1 MWTVDNTNLVLN
13 RENCLDP
20 LRSGNSQPHTSVLR
34 HTSAQ
39 KAVLSQ
45 KRGRKARAEDHQYA
59 GVAASLRSQTKRM
72 RLLMALQA
80 AYALRSAA
88 LRSVRRAR
96 TTLRATPD
104 EWALPPGW
112 AAALHD
118 EIASDR
124 HRALR
129 AFVAAERNSQEV
141 YPPPGDTLAALRAV
155 DLTDVEVVIVG
166 QDPYP
171 GKNQAHGLC
180 FSVSDLSQ
188 CVFPPSLRNVLREAS
203 RASEDWPEHPD
214 PAKRGDL
221 SRWASSQG
229 VLLLNS
235 VLTVRRGA
243 ANSHANQGWEEFTD
257 AVVKAVAERERG
269 VVFALWGNAAKRK
282 VSNNLGGQHR
292 VVSTSHPSPLSAAK
306 GRDAFMGSDCFSRIN
321 LCLTELG
328 RRPVRGPA

>member
-1 MWTVDNTNLVLN
+1 
-13 RENCLDP
+13 
-20 LRSGNSQPHTSVLR
+20 
-34 HTSAQ
+34 
-39 KAVLSQ
+39 
-45 KRGRKARAEDHQYA
+45 
-59 GVAASLRSQTKRM
+59 M

-80 AYALRSAA
+80 AYALRRAA
-88 LRSVRRAR
+88 LRTRRVGIRATT

-112 AAALHD
+112 AKAL
-118 EIASDR
+118 EEECASDR
-124 HRALR
+124 HQSLR
-129 AFVAAERNSQEV
+129 AFVEAERNSQEV

-155 DLTDVEVVIVG
+155 DLADVEVVIVG
-166 QDPYP
+166 QDPYHGP
-171 GKNQAHGLC
+171 GQAHGLC

-203 RASEDWPEHPD
+203 RTTEQWPEHPD
-214 PAKRGDL
+214 QTKRGDL
-221 SRWASSQG
+221 SRWASEG

-243 ANSHANQGWEEFTD
+243 ANSHAGQGWEEFTD

-282 VSNNLGGQHR
+282 VDTVGGQHR

-321 LCLTELG
+321 VHLTELG

>member
-1 MWTVDNTNLVLN
+1 
-13 RENCLDP
+13 
-20 LRSGNSQPHTSVLR
+20 
-34 HTSAQ
+34 
-39 KAVLSQ
+39 
-45 KRGRKARAEDHQYA
+45 
-59 GVAASLRSQTKRM
+59 M

-80 AYALRSAA
+80 AYALRRAAA
-88 LRSVRRAR
+88 LQTRRFGIRAR
-96 TTLRATPD
+96 TTLRATTD
-104 EWALPPGW
+104 EWTLPPGW
-112 AAALHD
+112 AKAL
-118 EIASDR
+118 EEECASDR
-124 HRALR
+124 HRQLR
-129 AFVAAERNSQEV
+129 AFVEAERNTQEV

-155 DLTDVEVVIVG
+155 DLEAVEVVIVG
-166 QDPYP
+166 QDPYHGP
-171 GKNQAHGLC
+171 GQAHGLC
-180 FSVSDLSQ
+180 FSVADLSR

-203 RASEDWPEHPD
+203 RTTEQWPEHPD

-243 ANSHANQGWEEFTD
+243 ANSHAGQGWEAFTD

-282 VSNNLGGQHR
+282 VTTELGGQHR
-292 VVSTSHPSPLSAAK
+292 VVATSHPSPLSAAK

-321 LCLTELG
+321 VHLEELG

>member
-1 MWTVDNTNLVLN
+1 
-13 RENCLDP
+13 
-20 LRSGNSQPHTSVLR
+20 
-34 HTSAQ
+34 
-39 KAVLSQ
+39 
-45 KRGRKARAEDHQYA
+45 
-59 GVAASLRSQTKRM
+59 M

-88 LRSVRRAR
+88 LRSARRVGIRATT
-96 TTLRATPD
+96 TTLRAAPD

-112 AAALHD
+112 AKALA
-118 EIASDR
+118 EEVSSDR
-124 HRALR
+124 HRQLR
-129 AFVAAERNSQEV
+129 AFVAAERNTQEV
-141 YPPPGDTLAALRAV
+141 FPPPGDTLAALRAV
-155 DLTDVEVVIVG
+155 DLADVEVVIVG
-166 QDPYP
+166 QDPYHGP
-171 GKNQAHGLC
+171 GQAHGLC

-203 RASEDWPEHPD
+203 KTTEQWPEHPD

-243 ANSHANQGWEEFTD
+243 ANSHAGQGWEAFTD

-282 VSNNLGGQHR
+282 VTTELGGQHR
-292 VVSTSHPSPLSAAK
+292 VVATSHPSPLSAAK

-321 LCLTELG
+321 AHLVELG

>member
-1 MWTVDNTNLVLN
+1 
-13 RENCLDP
+13 
-20 LRSGNSQPHTSVLR
+20 
-34 HTSAQ
+34 
-39 KAVLSQ
+39 
-45 KRGRKARAEDHQYA
+45 
-59 GVAASLRSQTKRM
+59 M

-80 AYALRSAA
+80 AFALRRAA
-88 LRSVRRAR
+88 LRTRRVGIRARR

-112 AAALHD
+112 AKALA
-118 EIASDR
+118 EEVSSDQ
-124 HRALR
+124 HRQLR

-141 YPPPGDTLAALRAV
+141 YPPPEATLAALRAV
-155 DLTDVEVVIVG
+155 DLEAVEVVIVG
-166 QDPYP
+166 QDPYHGP
-171 GKNQAHGLC
+171 GQAHGLC
-180 FSVSDLSQ
+180 FSVRDLST

-203 RASEDWPEHPD
+203 RTTENWPEHPD

-243 ANSHANQGWEEFTD
+243 ANSHAGQGWEEFTD

-269 VVFALWGNAAKRK
+269 VVFGLWGNAAKRK
-282 VSNNLGGQHR
+282 VSAVGQQHR
-292 VVSTSHPSPLSAAK
+292 VVATSHPSPLSAAK

-321 LCLTELG
+321 AHLVELG

>member
-1 MWTVDNTNLVLN
+1 
-13 RENCLDP
+13 
-20 LRSGNSQPHTSVLR
+20 
-34 HTSAQ
+34 
-39 KAVLSQ
+39 
-45 KRGRKARAEDHQYA
+45 
-59 GVAASLRSQTKRM
+59 M
-72 RLLMALQA
+72 RLLMLLQA
-80 AYALRSAA
+80 AHALRRSAA
-88 LRSVRRAR
+88 LRTRRVGISAR
-96 TTLRATPD
+96 TTTLRAAPD

-112 AAALHD
+112 AKAL
-118 EIASDR
+118 EEEVASDR
-124 HRALR
+124 HRQLR
-129 AFVAAERNSQEV
+129 AFVAAERKTQEV

-155 DLTDVEVVIVG
+155 DLDNVEVVIVG
-166 QDPYP
+166 QDPYHGP
-171 GKNQAHGLC
+171 GQAHGLC
-180 FSVSDLSQ
+180 FSVADLST

-235 VLTVRRGA
+235 VLTVRRGD
-243 ANSHANQGWEEFTD
+243 ANSHANRGWEAFTD

-269 VVFALWGNAAKRK
+269 VVFALWGNSAKRK
-282 VSNNLGGQHR
+282 VNADLGAQHR

-321 LCLTELG
+321 THLTELG

>member
-1 MWTVDNTNLVLN
+1 
-13 RENCLDP
+13 
-20 LRSGNSQPHTSVLR
+20 
-34 HTSAQ
+34 
-39 KAVLSQ
+39 
-45 KRGRKARAEDHQYA
+45 
-59 GVAASLRSQTKRM
+59 M

-80 AYALRSAA
+80 AYALRRAA
-88 LRSVRRAR
+88 LRTGIRAR
-96 TTLRATPD
+96 TTLRAAPD

-112 AAALHD
+112 AKAL
-118 EIASDR
+118 EQETASDR
-124 HRALR
+124 HQSLR
-129 AFVAAERNSQEV
+129 AFVEAERQAHEV
-141 YPPPGDTLAALRAV
+141 YPPPEATLAALRAV
-155 DLTDVEVVIVG
+155 DLGDVEVVIVG
-166 QDPYP
+166 QDPYHGP
-171 GKNQAHGLC
+171 GQAHGLC
-180 FSVSDLSQ
+180 FSVHDLST
-188 CVFPPSLRNVLREAS
+188 CIFPPSLRNVLREAS

-221 SRWASSQG
+221 TRWASSQG

-243 ANSHANQGWEEFTD
+243 ANSHANQGWEAFTD

-282 VSNNLGGQHR
+282 VTTELGGQHR

-328 RRPVRGPA
+328 RPPVRGPA

>member
-1 MWTVDNTNLVLN
+1 
-13 RENCLDP
+13 
-20 LRSGNSQPHTSVLR
+20 
-34 HTSAQ
+34 
-39 KAVLSQ
+39 
-45 KRGRKARAEDHQYA
+45 
-59 GVAASLRSQTKRM
+59 M

-80 AYALRSAA
+80 AFALRRAA
-88 LRSVRRAR
+88 WTRRVGIRAR
-96 TTLRATPD
+96 TTLRAAPD

-112 AAALHD
+112 AKAL
-118 EIASDR
+118 EEEVASDR
-124 HRALR
+124 HQSLR
-129 AFVAAERNSQEV
+129 AFVEAERKAQEV
-141 YPPPGDTLAALRAV
+141 YPPPRDTLAALRAV
-155 DLTDVEVVIVG
+155 DLENVEVVIVG
-166 QDPYP
+166 QDPYHGP
-171 GKNQAHGLC
+171 GQAHGLC
-180 FSVSDLSQ
+180 FSVSDLST

-221 SRWASSQG
+221 SRWASSQN

-235 VLTVRRGA
+235 VLTVRRGD
-243 ANSHANQGWEEFTD
+243 ANSHAGQGWEAFTD

-282 VSNNLGGQHR
+282 VQTLGGQHR

-321 LCLTELG
+321 AHLTELG

>member
-1 MWTVDNTNLVLN
+1 
-13 RENCLDP
+13 
-20 LRSGNSQPHTSVLR
+20 
-34 HTSAQ
+34 
-39 KAVLSQ
+39 
-45 KRGRKARAEDHQYA
+45 
-59 GVAASLRSQTKRM
+59 M

-80 AYALRSAA
+80 AWALRRAA
-88 LRSVRRAR
+88 LRTRRVGIRAR
-96 TTLRATPD
+96 TTTLRATPD

-112 AAALHD
+112 AKAL
-118 EIASDR
+118 EEECASDR
-124 HRALR
+124 HQSLR
-129 AFVAAERNSQEV
+129 AFVEAERNSQEV

-155 DLTDVEVVIVG
+155 DLEAVEVVIVG
-166 QDPYP
+166 QDPYHGP
-171 GKNQAHGLC
+171 GQAHGLC

-203 RASEDWPEHPD
+203 RTTELWPEHPD

-221 SRWASSQG
+221 SRWASEG

-243 ANSHANQGWEEFTD
+243 ANSHAGQGWEAFTD

-282 VSNNLGGQHR
+282 VDTVGGQHR

>member
-1 MWTVDNTNLVLN
+1 
-13 RENCLDP
+13 
-20 LRSGNSQPHTSVLR
+20 
-34 HTSAQ
+34 
-39 KAVLSQ
+39 
-45 KRGRKARAEDHQYA
+45 
-59 GVAASLRSQTKRM
+59 M

-80 AYALRSAA
+80 AYALRRAA
-88 LRSVRRAR
+88 LRTRRVGIRAR
-96 TTLRATPD
+96 TTTLRAAPD

-112 AAALHD
+112 AKALA
-118 EIASDR
+118 EEVSSDQ
-124 HRALR
+124 HRQLR

-155 DLTDVEVVIVG
+155 DLEAVEVVIVG
-166 QDPYP
+166 QDPYHGP
-171 GKNQAHGLC
+171 GQAHGLC

-203 RASEDWPEHPD
+203 RTTELWPEHPD

-221 SRWASSQG
+221 SRWASEG

-269 VVFALWGNAAKRK
+269 VVFGLWGNAAKRK
-282 VSNNLGGQHR
+282 VDNLGGQHR

-321 LCLTELG
+321 AHLVELG

>member
-1 MWTVDNTNLVLN
+1 
-13 RENCLDP
+13 
-20 LRSGNSQPHTSVLR
+20 
-34 HTSAQ
+34 
-39 KAVLSQ
+39 
-45 KRGRKARAEDHQYA
+45 
-59 GVAASLRSQTKRM
+59 M
-72 RLLMALQA
+72 RLLMALLQA
-80 AYALRSAA
+80 AWALRRAAA
-88 LRSVRRAR
+88 LRTRRVGIRARR

-112 AAALHD
+112 AKALA
-118 EIASDR
+118 EEVSSDQ
-124 HRALR
+124 HRQLR

-141 YPPPGDTLAALRAV
+141 YPPPEATLAALRAV
-155 DLTDVEVVIVG
+155 DLEAVEVVIVG
-166 QDPYP
+166 QDPYHGP
-171 GKNQAHGLC
+171 GQAHGLC

-203 RASEDWPEHPD
+203 RTTELWPEHPD

-221 SRWASSQG
+221 SRWASEG

-243 ANSHANQGWEEFTD
+243 ANSHAGQGWEAFTD

-282 VSNNLGGQHR
+282 VQTLGGQHR

-306 GRDAFMGSDCFSRIN
+306 GRDAFMGSGCFSRIN
-321 LCLTELG
+321 AHLTELG

>member
-1 MWTVDNTNLVLN
+1 
-13 RENCLDP
+13 
-20 LRSGNSQPHTSVLR
+20 
-34 HTSAQ
+34 
-39 KAVLSQ
+39 
-45 KRGRKARAEDHQYA
+45 
-59 GVAASLRSQTKRM
+59 M
-72 RLLMALQA
+72 RLLMALLQA
-80 AYALRSAA
+80 AWALRRAAA
-88 LRSVRRAR
+88 LRTRRVGIRARR

-112 AAALHD
+112 AKALA
-118 EIASDR
+118 EEVSSDR

-129 AFVAAERNSQEV
+129 AFVAAERKTQEV
-141 YPPPGDTLAALRAV
+141 FPPPEATLAALRAV

-180 FSVSDLSQ
+180 FSVLDLST
-188 CVFPPSLRNVLREAS
+188 CIFPPSLRNVLREAS
-203 RASEDWPEHPD
+203 RTTKQWPEHPD

-221 SRWASSQG
+221 TRWASSQG

-243 ANSHANQGWEEFTD
+243 ANSHAGQGWEAFTD

-321 LCLTELG
+321 VHLEELG

>member
-1 MWTVDNTNLVLN
+1 
-13 RENCLDP
+13 
-20 LRSGNSQPHTSVLR
+20 
-34 HTSAQ
+34 
-39 KAVLSQ
+39 
-45 KRGRKARAEDHQYA
+45 
-59 GVAASLRSQTKRM
+59 M

-80 AYALRSAA
+80 AYALRRAA
-88 LRSVRRAR
+88 LRTRRVGIRAR
-96 TTLRATPD
+96 TTTLRAAPD

-112 AAALHD
+112 AAALQD
-118 EIASDR
+118 EIATDR
-124 HRALR
+124 HQSLR
-129 AFVAAERNSQEV
+129 AFVEAERNSQEV
-141 YPPPGDTLAALRAV
+141 YPPPEATLAALRAV
-155 DLTDVEVVIVG
+155 DLEAVEVVIVG
-166 QDPYP
+166 QDPYHGP
-171 GKNQAHGLC
+171 GQAHGLC

-203 RASEDWPEHPD
+203 RTTELWPEHPD

-221 SRWASSQG
+221 SRWASEG

-243 ANSHANQGWEEFTD
+243 ANSHAGQGWEAFTD

-282 VSNNLGGQHR
+282 VDTVGGQHR

>member
-1 MWTVDNTNLVLN
+1 
-13 RENCLDP
+13 
-20 LRSGNSQPHTSVLR
+20 
-34 HTSAQ
+34 
-39 KAVLSQ
+39 
-45 KRGRKARAEDHQYA
+45 
-59 GVAASLRSQTKRM
+59 M

-80 AYALRSAA
+80 AYALRRAA
-88 LRSVRRAR
+88 LRTRRVGIRATT

-112 AAALHD
+112 AKAL
-118 EIASDR
+118 EEECASDR
-124 HRALR
+124 HQSLR
-129 AFVAAERNSQEV
+129 AFVEAERNSQEV

-155 DLTDVEVVIVG
+155 DLADVEVVIVG
-166 QDPYP
+166 QDPYHGP
-171 GKNQAHGLC
+171 GQAHGLC

-221 SRWASSQG
+221 SRWASEG

-243 ANSHANQGWEEFTD
+243 ANSHANQGWEAFTD

-269 VVFALWGNAAKRK
+269 AVFALWGNAAKRK
-282 VSNNLGGQHR
+282 VTTELGGQHR
-292 VVSTSHPSPLSAAK
+292 VVATSHPSPLSAAK
-306 GRDAFMGSDCFSRIN
+306 GRDAFMGSDCFCRIN
-321 LCLTELG
+321 AHLAELG

>member
-1 MWTVDNTNLVLN
+1 M
-13 RENCLDP
+13 
-20 LRSGNSQPHTSVLR
+20 
-34 HTSAQ
+34 
-39 KAVLSQ
+39 
-45 KRGRKARAEDHQYA
+45 
-59 GVAASLRSQTKRM
+59 RM
-72 RLLMALQA
+72 LMALQA
-80 AYALRSAA
+80 AYALRRSAA
-88 LRSVRRAR
+88 LRTRRVGIRAR

-104 EWALPPGW
+104 EWALPAGW
-112 AAALHD
+112 AAAL
-118 EIASDR
+118 EKETASDR
-124 HRALR
+124 HQSLR
-129 AFVAAERNSQEV
+129 AFVEAERQAHEV

-155 DLTDVEVVIVG
+155 DLDNVEVVIVG
-166 QDPYP
+166 QDPYHGP
-171 GKNQAHGLC
+171 GQAHGLC
-180 FSVSDLSQ
+180 FSVADLST
-188 CVFPPSLRNVLREAS
+188 CIFPPSLRNVLREAS
-203 RASEDWPEHPD
+203 KATEDWPEHPD

-243 ANSHANQGWEEFTD
+243 ANSHAGKGWEEFTD

-282 VSNNLGGQHR
+282 VQTLGGQHR

-321 LCLTELG
+321 AHLAELG

>member
-1 MWTVDNTNLVLN
+1 
-13 RENCLDP
+13 
-20 LRSGNSQPHTSVLR
+20 
-34 HTSAQ
+34 
-39 KAVLSQ
+39 
-45 KRGRKARAEDHQYA
+45 
-59 GVAASLRSQTKRM
+59 M

-80 AYALRSAA
+80 AFALRRAA
-88 LRSVRRAR
+88 WTRRVGIRATT
-96 TTLRATPD
+96 TTLRAAPD

-112 AAALHD
+112 AKALA
-118 EIASDR
+118 EEVSSDR
-124 HRALR
+124 HRQLR
-129 AFVAAERNSQEV
+129 AFVAAERNTQEV
-141 YPPPGDTLAALRAV
+141 FPPPGDTLAALRAV
-155 DLTDVEVVIVG
+155 DLADVEVVIVG
-166 QDPYP
+166 QDPYHGP
-171 GKNQAHGLC
+171 GQAHGLC

-203 RASEDWPEHPD
+203 KTTEQWPEHPD

-221 SRWASSQG
+221 SRWASKG

-243 ANSHANQGWEEFTD
+243 ANSHAGQGWEAFTD

-282 VSNNLGGQHR
+282 VTTELGGQHR
-292 VVSTSHPSPLSAAK
+292 VVATSHPSPLSAAK

-321 LCLTELG
+321 VHLEELG

>member
-1 MWTVDNTNLVLN
+1 
-13 RENCLDP
+13 
-20 LRSGNSQPHTSVLR
+20 
-34 HTSAQ
+34 
-39 KAVLSQ
+39 
-45 KRGRKARAEDHQYA
+45 
-59 GVAASLRSQTKRM
+59 M

-80 AYALRSAA
+80 AYALRRAA
-88 LRSVRRAR
+88 LRTRRVGIRAR
-96 TTLRATPD
+96 TTTLRATPD

-112 AAALHD
+112 AKAL
-118 EIASDR
+118 EEEVASDR
-124 HRALR
+124 HRQLR
-129 AFVAAERNSQEV
+129 AFVEAERNSQEV

-155 DLTDVEVVIVG
+155 DLADVEVVIVG
-166 QDPYP
+166 QDPYHGP
-171 GKNQAHGLC
+171 GQAHGLC

-203 RASEDWPEHPD
+203 KTTEQWPEHPD

-243 ANSHANQGWEEFTD
+243 ANSHAGQGWEAFTD

-282 VSNNLGGQHR
+282 VTTELGGQHR
-292 VVSTSHPSPLSAAK
+292 VVATSHPSPLSAAK

-321 LCLTELG
+321 VHLEELG

>member
-1 MWTVDNTNLVLN
+1 
-13 RENCLDP
+13 
-20 LRSGNSQPHTSVLR
+20 
-34 HTSAQ
+34 
-39 KAVLSQ
+39 
-45 KRGRKARAEDHQYA
+45 
-59 GVAASLRSQTKRM
+59 M

-80 AYALRSAA
+80 AWALRRAA
-88 LRSVRRAR
+88 LRTRRVGIRAR
-96 TTLRATPD
+96 TTTMRATPD

-112 AAALHD
+112 AKAL
-118 EIASDR
+118 EEECASDR
-124 HRALR
+124 HRQLR
-129 AFVAAERNSQEV
+129 AFVEAERNTQEV

-155 DLTDVEVVIVG
+155 DLADVEVVIVG
-166 QDPYP
+166 QDPYHGP
-171 GKNQAHGLC
+171 GQAHGLC

-203 RASEDWPEHPD
+203 RTTEDWPEHPD

-221 SRWASSQG
+221 SRWASEG

-243 ANSHANQGWEEFTD
+243 ANSHANQGWEAFTD

-282 VSNNLGGQHR
+282 VNNLGGQHR

-321 LCLTELG
+321 AHLAELG

>member
-1 MWTVDNTNLVLN
+1 
-13 RENCLDP
+13 
-20 LRSGNSQPHTSVLR
+20 
-34 HTSAQ
+34 
-39 KAVLSQ
+39 
-45 KRGRKARAEDHQYA
+45 
-59 GVAASLRSQTKRM
+59 M
-72 RLLMALQA
+72 RLLMALLQA
-80 AYALRSAA
+80 AWALRRAAA
-88 LRSVRRAR
+88 LRTRRVGIRARR

-112 AAALHD
+112 AKALA
-118 EIASDR
+118 EEVSSDQ
-124 HRALR
+124 HRQLR

-141 YPPPGDTLAALRAV
+141 YPPPEATLAALRAV
-155 DLTDVEVVIVG
+155 DLEAVEVVIVG
-166 QDPYP
+166 QDPYHGP
-171 GKNQAHGLC
+171 GQAHGLC

-203 RASEDWPEHPD
+203 RTTELWPEHPD

-221 SRWASSQG
+221 SRWASEG

-243 ANSHANQGWEEFTD
+243 ANSHAGQGWEAFTD

-282 VSNNLGGQHR
+282 VDTVGGQHR